1 MSLSIPVFT
10 VARLLTSVLL
20 FFTIW
25 CAKLNYTFSDSQL
38 TLLTSQSI
46 AQHGSINLYRYK
58 VSSTPEQ
65 FANGK
70 WKYTNRQ
77 RNETIY
83 YSYPLGSAFIS
94 VPVVAAANV
103 FGLDMSIAAHDA
115 WLQSLL
121 AAITAVLIFLLT
133 HRLLKLFANETIAF
147 AVAVLFAFGT
157 SYMSS
162 IGTALWSFNYEI
174 IAILLLLHILVK
186 AELSGSENIR
196 PVLLATLVF
205 TAWLC
210 RPSAVG
216 LAALVS
222 AWVFWRSR
230 KSMFMYGGV
239 LLGWFLLFVLISE
252 STFEMFVPPYYNPFF
267 WTSYSFANSSFTSRL
282 MAMLFSPAR
291 GLFVFTPLLLFAFG
305 GLFMASLRKNKFY
318 LAALGWFLLQLLL
331 AATQRNWWGG
341 WCFGPRLLTDALP
354 PLAIM
359 LAITVNE
366 WQLQGKLRR
375 FIPGLAVFGF
385 FGMFAHTSQG
395 MYNPQTLLWNNS
407 PNIDD
412 MPAYYAW
419 NWKHSQLFA
428 SETGNKIKQ
437 REIELGGELD
447 AYLKLIKPGSHLLY
461 GEPDNITR
469 NIFDRWNE
477 KSEIQFHNNLYSIEK
492 SGIDTFWIT
501 STNFEQIRSMSY
513 YSILQPQYIPT
524 LGKWLKANEK
534 ATILLS
540 VRDEGMT
547 NLSAESKAYL
557 KSIGASPDSLKFRQ
571 GYTLII
577 RQGKLAAE
585 KFEQND
591 SAATNL
597 SLDSLHISLR
607 SCGNNSGNWSS
618 IKINGAEHSLNARG
632 FNAVV
637 LDDKGKVLQSTRFDT
652 HAYDAQEQK
661 VFAVTRSEYQN
672 RK

>member
-186 AELSGSENIR
+186 VELSGSENIR

-205 TAWLC
+205 AAWLC

-385 FGMFAHTSQG
+385 FGVFAHTAQG

-447 AYLKLIKPGSHLLY
+447 AYLKLIKPGGHLLY

-501 STNFEQIRSMSY
+501 SKNFEQIRSMSY
-513 YSILQPQYIPT
+513 YSILQPQNIPT

-571 GYTLII
+571 GYTLIV

-591 SAATNL
+591 SAATSL

>member
-1 MSLSIPVFT
+1 MSLPVPAFAI
-10 VARLLTSVLL
+10 ARFLTALLL

-65 FANGK
+65 FASGK

-115 WLQSLL
+115 WLQTLL

-133 HRLLKLFANETIAF
+133 HRLLALLTTETVAF
-147 AVAVLFAFGT
+147 AVSTLFAFGT

-162 IGTALWSFNYEI
+162 VGTALWSFNYEI
-174 IAILLLLHILVK
+174 IAILLLLYIIVK
-186 AELSGSENIR
+186 AELNELENVR

-205 TAWLC
+205 MAWLC
-210 RPSAVG
+210 RPSAIG

-230 KSMFMYGGV
+230 KNMFVYAGV
-239 LLGWFLLFVLISE
+239 LLAWFLLFVLVSE
-252 STFEMFVPPYYNPFF
+252 STFELFVPPYYNPFF
-267 WTSYSFANSSFTSRL
+267 WTSYSFANSSISTRL
-282 MAMLFSPAR
+282 GAMLFSPSR
-291 GLFVFTPLLLFAFG
+291 GLFVFTPVVLFAFG
-305 GLFMASLRKNKFY
+305 GLFNATLRRNRFY
-318 LAALGWFLLQLLL
+318 LAATGWFLLQVVL

-341 WCFGPRLLTDALP
+341 WCFGPRLLTDSLP
-354 PLAIM
+354 PLAVM
-359 LAITVNE
+359 LALTINE

-375 FIPGLAVFGF
+375 FMPGLAVFGF
-385 FGMFAHTSQG
+385 FGVFIHTAQG
-395 MYNPQTLLWNNS
+395 MYNPQTLRWNNS

-412 MPAYYAW
+412 MPGYYIW

-428 SETGNKIKQ
+428 SETGNNIKQ
-437 REIELGGELD
+437 RELDLGSELD
-447 AYLKLIKPGSHLLY
+447 PYLKLIKPGSHLLY

-477 KSEIQFHNNLYSIEK
+477 TSAVLFHNNLYSIET
-492 SGIDTFWIT
+492 SNSDTFWIT
-501 STNFEQIRSMSY
+501 LKNYEQIRSMDY
-513 YSILQPQYIPT
+513 YTIVQPQNLPT
-524 LGKWLKANEK
+524 LGKWLQARTNE
-534 ATILLS
+534 TILLS
-540 VRDEGMT
+540 IRDEGI
-547 NLSAESKAYL
+547 NSLSTETKAYL

-577 RQGKLAAE
+577 QQGKLVAE

-591 SAATNL
+591 SAAVNYQQG
-597 SLDSLHISLR
+597 SLNVTLR

-618 IKINGAEHSLNARG
+618 IRVNNTEHSLNARG
-632 FNAVV
+632 FNIVTVNAN
-637 LDDKGKVLQSTRFDT
+637 GKILQITRFDT

-661 VFAVTRSEYQN
+661 VFAVTRNDAQK

>member
-1 MSLSIPVFT
+1 MSLPVPAFT
-10 VARLLTSVLL
+10 IARILTSVLL

-65 FANGK
+65 FANGT

-115 WLQSLL
+115 WLQTWL
-121 AAITAVLIFLLT
+121 AAITAVFIFLLT
-133 HRLLKLFANETIAF
+133 HRLLALLTGEMIAF
-147 AVAVLFAFGT
+147 TVAVFFAFGT
-157 SYMSS
+157 AYMSS
-162 IGTALWSFNYEI
+162 VGTALWSFNYEI
-174 IAILLLLHILVK
+174 IAVLLLVHIIVK
-186 AELSGSENIR
+186 AELNGLEKVR
-196 PVLLATLVF
+196 PALLATLVF
-205 TAWLC
+205 MAWIC
-210 RPSAVG
+210 RPSAIG
-216 LAALVS
+216 LAALVT

-230 KSMFMYGGV
+230 KNIFVYAGV
-239 LLGWFLLFVLISE
+239 LLAWFLLFVLISE
-252 STFEMFVPPYYNPFF
+252 RTFELFVPPYYNPFF
-267 WTSYSFANSSFTSRL
+267 WTSYSFANSSITTRL
-282 MAMLFSPAR
+282 LAMLFSPAR
-291 GLFVFTPLLLFAFG
+291 GLFVFTPVLLFAFG
-305 GLFMASLRKNKFY
+305 GLFNASLRKNRFY
-318 LAALGWFLLQLLL
+318 LAAAGWLLLQVVL

-354 PLAIM
+354 PLAVM
-359 LAITVNE
+359 LALTIHE

-385 FGMFAHTSQG
+385 FSVFIHTAQG

-412 MPAYYAW
+412 MPGYYIW

-447 AYLKLIKPGSHLLY
+447 PYLKLIKPGSHVLF

-469 NIFDRWNE
+469 NIFERWNYSSDT
-477 KSEIQFHNNLYSIEK
+477 KFHNNLYSIE
-492 SGIDTFWIT
+492 SAGIDTFWIT
-501 STNFEQIRSMSY
+501 PKNYEQIRSMDY
-513 YSILQPQYIPT
+513 YSILQPQNQPT
-524 LGKWLKANEK
+524 LGKWLQAHTTE
-534 ATILLS
+534 TILLS
-540 VRDEGMT
+540 IRDEGM
-547 NLSAESKAYL
+547 NSLSEETKAYL

-591 SAATNL
+591 SAAVNL
-597 SLDSLHISLR
+597 QTGAYHVALR
-607 SCGNNSGNWSS
+607 SCGNNSGNWSV
-618 IKINGAEHSLNARG
+618 IKVNGTEHSLNARG

-637 LDDKGKVLQSTRFDT
+637 VDEKGKVIQSTRFDT

-661 VFAVTRSEYQN
+661 VFAVTRNVNQK

>member
-1 MSLSIPVFT
+1 MSLSIPAFT
-10 VARLLTSVLL
+10 VARILTSVLL

-46 AQHGSINLYRYK
+46 AEHGSINLYRYK

-77 RNETIY
+77 RNETIF

-133 HRLLKLFANETIAF
+133 NRLLKLLTNETIAF
-147 AVAVLFAFGT
+147 AVAVLFSFGT

-162 IGTALWSFNYEI
+162 VGNALWSFNYEI
-174 IAILLLLHILVK
+174 IAILLLLHIIIK
-186 AELSGSENIR
+186 AELNGEKNVR
-196 PVLLATLVF
+196 PVLLASLVF
-205 TAWLC
+205 VAWLC
-210 RPSAVG
+210 RPSALG
-216 LAALVS
+216 LAGLVS

-230 KSMFMYGGV
+230 KSMFLYSGV
-239 LLGWFLLFVLISE
+239 LLVWFLMFVLISE

-267 WTSYSFANSSFTSRL
+267 WTSYSFANSSITSRL
-282 MAMLFSPAR
+282 SAMLFSPAR
-291 GLFVFTPLLLFAFG
+291 GLFVFTPLVLFAFG
-305 GLFMASLRKNKFY
+305 GLFSASLRRNKFY

-359 LAITVNE
+359 LAVTINE

-385 FGMFAHTSQG
+385 FGVFAHTAQG
-395 MYNPQTLLWNNS
+395 MYNQQTLLWNNS

-412 MPAYYAW
+412 MPDYYVW

-428 SETGNKIKQ
+428 SETGNGIKQ
-437 REIELGGELD
+437 REIDLGGELD
-447 AYLKLIKPGSHLLY
+447 PFLKLIKPESHLLF

-477 KSEIQFHNNLYSIEK
+477 NSEVTFHNNLYSIEK
-492 SGIDTFWIT
+492 AGIDTFWIT
-501 STNFEQIRSMSY
+501 TKNFEQIRSMDY
-513 YSILQPQYIPT
+513 YSIIQPQHIPT
-524 LGKWLKANEK
+524 LGKWLKANET
-534 ATILLS
+534 AIILLS

-547 NLSAESKAYL
+547 SLSGESKAYL
-557 KSIGASPDSLKFRQ
+557 KNIGASPDSLKFRQ
-571 GYTLII
+571 GYSLII

-597 SLDSLHISLR
+597 QFGTLNVSLR

-618 IKINGAEHSLNARG
+618 IKINGTEQSPNARG
-632 FNAVV
+632 FNAVA
-637 LDDKGKVLQSTRFDT
+637 LDEKGKIIQITRFDT

-661 VFAVTRSEYQN
+661 VFAVTRNENQK